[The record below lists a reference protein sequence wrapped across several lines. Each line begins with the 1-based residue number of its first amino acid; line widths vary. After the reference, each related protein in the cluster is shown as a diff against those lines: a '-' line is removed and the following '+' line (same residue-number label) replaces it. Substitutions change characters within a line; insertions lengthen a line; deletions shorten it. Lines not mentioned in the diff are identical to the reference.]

1 MYFCLI
7 KPKKNMKALLIV
19 ILTIFS
25 FSSCQS
31 QSFQDGDMI
40 FHTSKSSQSQ
50 MLQIITKSKF
60 THCGIIFH
68 RNGKPYVFEAVQP
81 VKITPLNEWI
91 GRGVGGKY
99 AVTRIKG
106 GLSEDKKKSM
116 YNYAKNQLGKS
127 YDIKFQ
133 WSDSK
138 MYCSELI
145 YKVYVAADYTL
156 AKTKTFSQYDLSSSV
171 AKEAIKKRYG
181 NSFNKNELV
190 ISPFDLYNS
199 PLIRVVYS
207 NY

>member
-1 MYFCLI
+1 M
-7 KPKKNMKALLIV
+7 NMKIVLIV
-19 ILTIFS
+19 ILSIVSTTFS
-25 FSSCQS
+25 YS
-31 QSFQDGDMI
+31 QTLQDGDMI

-50 MLQIITKSKF
+50 MLQIITKSKL

-68 RNGKPYVFEAVQP
+68 RNGRPYVFEAVEP

-91 GRGVGGKY
+91 NRGVGKKY
-99 AVTRIKG
+99 TVTRVKG
-106 GLSEDKKKSM
+106 GINKNRLKSM
-116 YNYAKNQLGKS
+116 YDYAKNQLGKG

-145 YKVYVAADYTL
+145 YKVYASGNYTL
-156 AKTKTFSQYDLSSSV
+156 SKPKTFSQYDLSSSV
-171 AKEAIKKRYG
+171 AKDAIKKRYG

-190 ISPFDLYNS
+190 ISPVDLYKS
-199 PLIRVVYS
+199 PLVRVVYS